1 MIFFTSVGGDPVAVG
16 DRNPADPAV
25 GALRL
30 GVRQS
35 NPVVICLVRH
45 VCREERLSEPVT
57 KHSGIVHTY
66 LKLITV
72 QYTYCETPKKIKFD
86 SI

>member
-57 KHSGIVHTY
+57 KHSGIVI
-66 LKLITV
+66 LIEIDNSTIPLLRGT
-72 QYTYCETPKKIKFD
+72 QEN
-86 SI
+86 